1 MPHESPE
8 PDWYEVLQVHP
19 RAHAAVITAAY
30 RALARMLH
38 PDSAGE
44 HTHAPMARLNRAY
57 GILRAPE
64 SRRTYDRERAAG
76 VAVTMRPGPE
86 TRAAVPSPPVRPG
99 TGRRGMVLS
108 YGRYAGWALED
119 LVRQDSDY
127 LRWLLRHP
135 SGRQFRAEIERLLTP
150 RPVSTPLYRR

>member
-1 MPHESPE
+1 MPHASPE
-8 PDWYEVLQVHP
+8 LDWYEVLQVHP
-19 RAHAAVITAAY
+19 RAHQTVITAAY

-57 GILRAPE
+57 GILRTPE
-64 SRRTYDRERAAG
+64 SRRAYDRERAAG
-76 VAVTMRPGPE
+76 VAVAVKPRPEARE
-86 TRAAVPSPPVRPG
+86 TAPAPPARPA
-99 TGRRGMVLS
+99 TGRRGMVLP

-150 RPVSTPLYRR
+150 RPAPTPLYRR